1 MSHGFLD
8 IAISPG
14 VHAAQQRMGVA
25 HLWEQYRGRRTFD
38 RFGPSEQHFIATR
51 DSFYIAS
58 VSETG
63 WPYVQ
68 HRGGPQG
75 FMKLIGDRTIAF
87 ADYSGNRQYISVG
100 NFDAESRACLFLMD
114 YPQRARLKIYARVE
128 ILELDADPALTKLV
142 TIPEYRANLE
152 RVFKLTLEAFDWN
165 CPQHITPRFSELE
178 ISAAVEPLRSRLDE
192 LEAQNATLRARL
204 AALGRP
210 DE

>member
-8 IAISPG
+8 IAISPSI
-14 VHAAQQRMGVA
+14 HAAQRRMGVA
-25 HLWEQYRGRRTFD
+25 HLCEQYRGGRTFD
-38 RFGPSEQHFIATR
+38 RFGSSEQHFIATR

-100 NFDAESRACLFLMD
+100 NVDAESRACLFLMD
-114 YPQRARLKIYARVE
+114 YPQRARLKIYGRVE
-128 ILELDADPALTKLV
+128 ILELDADLALTKLV

-165 CPQHITPRFSELE
+165 CSQHITPRFSELE

-192 LEAQNATLRARL
+192 LEVQNAALRARL
-204 AALGRP
+204 AALGQP